1 MTDLPNDVSTPS
13 RGAQDHRGL
22 ASALPARGAQVWGCR
37 QAVGFLVAETPRPLR
52 CLVVY
57 GRRWRGQGRRA
68 LVWSTRHQP
77 QDGWAQEPAPH
88 REMVSST
95 RLAHLGSD
103 RGPLPAS
110 GTVGVGG
117 ADCRAARSGSC
128 CRPRGPLSA
137 HPHPLPFPFRAAPT
151 VLCLPN
157 YQPPG
162 PSCSQLHPQHA
173 ASHHPLKGVGH
184 PNITPA
190 HHPPEQEDPSPS
202 PGTTCKRALLQ
213 QARVALS
220 AESPAMNQRLG
231 GQGAAA
237 EKGQWLHSGASKE
250 GNWHTHGCPT

>member
-137 HPHPLPFPFRAAPT
+137 AGSPGVPRPLRWRRVPCLGPGGEASAWPPGSPAGGEAGGAARRLLRQHVQPQVSGQPGAAP
-151 VLCLPN
+151 
-157 YQPPG
+157 
-162 PSCSQLHPQHA
+162 
-173 ASHHPLKGVGH
+173 
-184 PNITPA
+184 PA
-190 HHPPEQEDPSPS
+190 SPS
-202 PGTTCKRALLQ
+202 EAEMPMAW
-213 QARVALS
+213 LS
-220 AESPAMNQRLG
+220 
-231 GQGAAA
+231 
-237 EKGQWLHSGASKE
+237 
-250 GNWHTHGCPT
+250 